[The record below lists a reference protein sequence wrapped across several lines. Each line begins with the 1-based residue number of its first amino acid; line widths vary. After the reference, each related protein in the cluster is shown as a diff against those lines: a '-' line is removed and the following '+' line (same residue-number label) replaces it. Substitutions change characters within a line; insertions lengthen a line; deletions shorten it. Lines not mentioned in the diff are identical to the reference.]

1 MKKNI
6 FKIIIYVLLGLYA
19 LMMFAGVIGSG
30 AVVAIIFFGI
40 VAGYILTMLVS
51 IKSARRLEALKEK
64 VMLNPD
70 YPITKGDKPL
80 LHAILTNLP
89 FYFIYF
95 VLSLIPMEFPALWII
110 AGLPCCVIAGL
121 RPINKNYQVYNFI
134 TNKSKLYWLL
144 QLILAV
150 ALWLGGRAIIT
161 FLVL

>member
-40 VAGYILTMLVS
+40 VVGYILTMLVS

-80 LHAILTNLP
+80 LHANLTNLP